1 MNLSLSGLPA
11 LVVGVGFVV
20 VFSAPVWLAAR
31 LIGAEWPT
39 LLRSALALI
48 LGTLGAALAAVF
60 GGPLA
65 LLLAPLAYLL
75 SFKFV
80 LGTSFLGAIVLGILA
95 LAGYAAMLHLL
106 SGGLSFGPESVPGPG
121 PGPGPASGAGS
132 V

>member
-1 MNLSLSGLPA
+1 VDLSLSGLPA

-31 LIGAEWPT
+31 LIGAASPT
-39 LLRSALALI
+39 LLRSALSLV

-75 SFKFV
+75 SFKVV

-106 SGGLSFGPESVPGPG
+106 SSGLSFGPESVPGPG
-121 PGPGPASGAGS
+121 PASGAGR